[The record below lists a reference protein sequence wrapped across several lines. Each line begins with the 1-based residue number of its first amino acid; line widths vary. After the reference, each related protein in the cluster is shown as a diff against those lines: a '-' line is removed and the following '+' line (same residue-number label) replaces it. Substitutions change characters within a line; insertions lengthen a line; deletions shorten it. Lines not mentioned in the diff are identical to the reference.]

1 MRKLSNIF
9 NISYVLVYFKFFA
22 ELAYI
27 YEHISIY
34 EFLCIY
40 LFYKV
45 QRILGTLKKK
55 KKKSYSQIR
64 FCFLLFLLSRNLL
77 KHLENNKESVQCYL
91 KCSN

>member
-1 MRKLSNIF
+1 MRRLTNIF
-9 NISYVLVYFKFFA
+9 NISYALVYFKFFA
-22 ELAYI
+22 ELGYI

-55 KKKSYSQIR
+55 KELWPNKVLFS
-64 FCFLLFLLSRNLL
+64 FVFL
-77 KHLENNKESVQCYL
+77 KQESIEALGKQ
-91 KCSN
+91 